1 LANDPDSSQL
11 TEELFRSVTTTR
23 SRAANERINSLG
35 PIRSFTFAGAE
46 TLDGRMVYRYVA
58 ETANRIFLWRFALD
72 DDGKI
77 SVMTLEEEE

>member
-1 LANDPDSSQL
+1 
-11 TEELFRSVTTTR
+11 
-23 SRAANERINSLG
+23 
-35 PIRSFTFAGAE
+35 
-46 TLDGRMVYRYVA
+46 MVYRYVA